1 MIRMFLYLQ
10 LYQQTATIHKNVKHK
25 MTLEDFHVIL
35 GLKVQLALVRTAK
48 RPHLKAHT
56 DGHMM
61 HLTEQSLDIV
71 SASSA
76 ALLDGCE
83 LLGG

>member
-1 MIRMFLYLQ
+1 MIMMFLYLQ
-10 LYQQTATIHKNVKHK
+10 LYQQTATIHKHVKHK
-25 MTLEDFHVIL
+25 MTFKDFHVM
-35 GLKVQLALVRTAK
+35 VQLALVRTAK
-48 RPHLKAHT
+48 IPHLKAHT